1 MSSVTQ
7 KNPIRLFVSHVWH
20 DDDDYHRVFE
30 YLESVDNFF
39 YRNTST
45 PDKRPQGDDKDALRN
60 DLRRQIT
67 EAEVIIVPAQL
78 YRKHMEWVEFQL
90 HCAKAFDK
98 PVVVLEPFG
107 THDTIAPA
115 VLEMGDEVVPWDQRQ
130 LVDAIKRQARHEE
143 STRFDTIEFKLD

>member
-7 KNPIRLFVSHVWH
+7 KNPIRLFVCHVYH
-20 DDDDYHRVFE
+20 EDDDYHRVFE
-30 YLESVDNFF
+30 YLESASNFF

-45 PDKRPQGDDKDALRN
+45 PEQRPAGDKEAVRD

-67 EAEVIIVPAQL
+67 DAEIVLVPAQL
-78 YRKHMEWVEFQL
+78 YRKHLDWVEFQL

-107 THDTIAPA
+107 SHETIAPA
-115 VLEMGDEVVPWDQRQ
+115 VRSGQRVLIAAHGNSLRA
-130 LVDAIKRQARHEE
+130 LVKYCLLYTSPSPRD
-143 STRFDTIEFKLD
+143 S

>member
-45 PDKRPQGDDKDALRN
+45 PDKRPQGDKDALRN
-60 DLRRQIT
+60 DLRHQALKRCGDRFVRLEVYQRLDAVSLGKTLGQALTVFVDTPHQIVGHADIQRST
-67 EAEVIIVPAQL
+67 GVYWRECIPN
-78 YRKHMEWVEFQL
+78 R
-90 HCAKAFDK
+90 
-98 PVVVLEPFG
+98 PF
-107 THDTIAPA
+107 
-115 VLEMGDEVVPWDQRQ
+115 
-130 LVDAIKRQARHEE
+130 
-143 STRFDTIEFKLD
+143 F